1 MRAIVQEK
9 YGSTD
14 QLRLRDAAEP
24 TPGAGRVR
32 VRVRAAGVDQGTVHL
47 MTGLPLLMRPAVG
60 LRGPRQPTPGL
71 ALAGVV
77 DAVGEGV
84 TSLSPG
90 DEVVG
95 TGTGTFAEFT
105 IARADRLVPKP
116 AALSFEEAA
125 ALPVSGVT
133 ALEAVKEVGRAAAG
147 QRVLVIGASGG
158 VGCYAVQ
165 IAKALETDV
174 TAVASAVKLD
184 LVRDLGAD
192 HAIDYAAG
200 ELAQTT
206 RGIGPFDLILDIGGN
221 RTVRSLRRLLTP
233 RGTLLIIGGENGTGR
248 LLSGLQRMVGAALLS
263 PLVPHRM
270 PFFIASD
277 KAAPLQ
283 SLLGLVHRGLVRP
296 VVDEVFELADAAKAI
311 RYLEEGRAQGKV
323 IVRID

>member
-14 QLRLRDAAEP
+14 QLHLRELPEP
-24 TPGAGRVR
+24 TPGAGKVR

-60 LRGPRQPTPGL
+60 FRGPRQPTPGL

-84 TSLSPG
+84 TNLAQG

-95 TGTGTFAEFT
+95 TGRGTLAEFT
-105 IARADRLVPKP
+105 VARADRLVAKP
-116 AALSFEEAA
+116 GALSFEEAA

-133 ALEAVKEVGRAAAG
+133 ALEGVREIGRAAAG

-165 IAKALETDV
+165 IAKALDTEV
-174 TAVASAVKLD
+174 TGVASAAKLD

-200 ELAQTT
+200 ELAETT
-206 RGIGPFDLILDIGGN
+206 RGLGPFDLILDLGGN
-221 RTVRSLRRLLTP
+221 RPVRSLRRLLTP
-233 RGTLLIIGGENGTGR
+233 RGTLLIVGGESGTGR
-248 LLSGLQRMVGAALLS
+248 VLSGLQRMVGAALTS
-263 PLVPHRM
+263 PLVRHRM

-296 VVDEVFELADAAKAI
+296 VVDEVFELADGAKAI
-311 RYLEEGRAQGKV
+311 RYLEEGRARGKV
-323 IVRID
+323 IVRVD

>member
-14 QLRLRDAAEP
+14 QLHLRDLPEP
-24 TPGAGRVR
+24 TPGAGKVR
-32 VRVRAAGVDQGTVHL
+32 IRVRAAGVDQGTVHL

-60 LRGPRQPTPGL
+60 FGGPRQPTPGF

-95 TGTGTFAEFT
+95 TGRGTCAELS
-105 IARADRLVPKP
+105 IARADRLAAKP
-116 AALSFEEAA
+116 AGLSFEEAA

-133 ALEAVKEVGRAAAG
+133 ALEGVKDVGRAAAG

-165 IAKALETDV
+165 IAKALETEV
-174 TAVASAVKLD
+174 TGVASAAKLD

-192 HAIDYAAG
+192 HVIDYAAG
-200 ELAQTT
+200 ELAETT
-206 RGIGPFDLILDIGGN
+206 RDIGPFDLILAIGGD
-221 RTVRSLRRLLTP
+221 RPVRSLRRLLTP
-233 RGTLLIIGGENGTGR
+233 RGTLLIVGGDSPGR
-248 LLSGLQRMVGAALLS
+248 FLSGLQRPLGAALLS
-263 PLVPHRM
+263 PLVGHRM

-277 KAAPLQ
+277 RAAPLQ

-296 VVDEVFELADAAKAI
+296 VIDEVFELGDAAKAI
-311 RYLEEGRAQGKV
+311 RYLVEGHARGKV
-323 IVRID
+323 IVRVD

>member
-1 MRAIVQEK
+1 MRAIVQDQ

-14 QLRLRDAAEP
+14 QLHLRDLPAPA
-24 TPGAGRVR
+24 PGAGTVR
-32 VRVRAAGVDQGTVHL
+32 IRVRAAGVDRGTVHL

-60 LRGPRQPTPGL
+60 FRGPRRPTPGL

-84 TSLSPG
+84 TNFSVG

-95 TGTGTFAEFT
+95 TGRGSFAELT
-105 IARADRLVPKP
+105 IARADRLVVKP

-133 ALEAVKEVGRAAAG
+133 ALEGVKEVGRAAAG

-165 IAKALETDV
+165 IAKALETEV
-174 TAVASAVKLD
+174 TAVASAAKLD

-192 HAIDYAAG
+192 HVIDYAAG
-200 ELAQTT
+200 ELAESTS
-206 RGIGPFDLILDIGGN
+206 GIAPFDLILDIGGN
-221 RTVRSLRRLLTP
+221 RPLHSLRRLLTP
-233 RGTLLIIGGENGTGR
+233 RGTLLIVGGENGTGR
-248 LLSGLQRMVGAALLS
+248 VLSGLQRMVGAALLS
-263 PLVPHRM
+263 PLVRHRM

-277 KAAPLQ
+277 KAPPLQ

-311 RYLEEGRAQGKV
+311 RYLEEGRTRGKV
-323 IVRID
+323 VVRVD